1 MHLAFSQNQ
10 EEISKINSIYQD
22 MAAFVDKNPDAKI
35 LTKINDITSFLTR
48 SIEDLELITKDRPSA

>member
-1 MHLAFSQNQ
+1 
-10 EEISKINSIYQD
+10 